1 MDESLASAK
10 KIEIKRHILR
20 DRRTNNIVSSIPV
33 ITIKNLLI
41 IS

>member
-1 MDESLASAK
+1 MDQSLASAK
-10 KIEIKRHILR
+10 KIEIKRPILR

-33 ITIKNLLI
+33 ITIKKLLI